1 MATTQELLTQAQDAY
16 HALVTGKSPR
26 VVVDQNGER
35 VEFNVADKAVLAQY
49 IQTLQ
54 NKLSN
59 TSLNRPMKVF
69 F

>member
-26 VVVDQNGER
+26 VVVDQSGER
-35 VEFNVADKAVLAQY
+35 VEFNAANKGALAQY
-49 IQTLQ
+49 IQSLESKIAT
-54 NKLSN
+54 